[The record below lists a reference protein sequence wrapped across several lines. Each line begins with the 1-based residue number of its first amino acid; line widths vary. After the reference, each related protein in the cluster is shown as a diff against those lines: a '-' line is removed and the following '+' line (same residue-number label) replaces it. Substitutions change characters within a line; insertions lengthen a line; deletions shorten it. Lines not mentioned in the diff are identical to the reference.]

1 MIMNFATKVKIAQ
14 YVAVILFLLWT
25 GVVFRCGYGWSAS
38 QNQLKWAEYKEQV
51 AAQNLAVTK
60 HVQQLEQ
67 ELATAYQKADQGA
80 QNAKDLIDNTY
91 GSMSAKLHDYS
102 TNTPDSQSMPP
113 TATTTSTV
121 CTCKN
126 QHNAESRQAFR
137 KLRAD
142 ILTLTRDCDIT
153 ASYYNEL
160 INLYNNH

>member
-1 MIMNFATKVKIAQ
+1 MIMNLRTKIIRYA
-14 YVAVILFLLWT
+14 AVILSLLWT
-25 GVVFRCGYGWSAS
+25 GIVFYCGYTWSDR
-38 QNQLKWAEYKEQV
+38 QNQLEWAKYKEQV
-51 AAQNLAVTK
+51 ATQNLAVTK
-60 HVQQLEQ
+60 HVQHLEQ

-91 GSMSAKLHDYS
+91 DSMSAKLHDYS
-102 TNTPDSQSMPP
+102 TNATDSQSMST

-121 CTCKN
+121 CSCGN
-126 QHNAESRQAFR
+126 QHDAESRRAFR

-142 ILTLTRDCDIT
+142 ILTITRDCDIT